1 MERQAILKP
10 LHVAVI
16 VKPTANWNARDG
28 RNMGWWSYPT
38 EHFTWEFIPLGK
50 GKCIDTREYKTHGF
64 DLIWHEDGGSWA
76 DYVGGAIPTAY
87 YAIDSTLSYE
97 SHYLARKEQAAK
109 ADIVFVDHDDLD
121 RFRNGNQ
128 RVLRASY
135 CVNEKLFHP
144 DAKTIDVSFNC
155 GGSPERGRMRTLLHD
170 MTRMH
175 GLSYVSGA
183 IGLDAYAHNLNR
195 AKVVV
200 NVPRNPSNRPHRVF
214 DALASGA
221 ALITTPLPD
230 VSGECRKPGLH
241 YLEADANAIP
251 ELARILVENMTW
263 QLPATMGYEWVQQHT
278 WRARARELRQLLSQ
292 ELGI

>member
-1 MERQAILKP
+1 MVREVRSLR
-10 LHVAVI
+10 VAVI
-16 VKPTANWNARDG
+16 VKDTPNAYARDC
-28 RNMGWWSYPT
+28 RNMGLFSYAVD
-38 EHFTWEFIPLGK
+38 EFSWDFHPIGK
-50 GKCIDTREYKTHGF
+50 GKTLSTRQYKAHGY
-64 DLIWHEDGGSWA
+64 DLLLIEDGGSYP
-76 DYVGGAIPTAY
+76 DIRGSDIPVVF
-87 YAIDSTLSYE
+87 YAIDSTLSE
-97 SHYLARKEQAAK
+97 TNHFQPRLEQAKK
-109 ADIVFVDHDDLD
+109 ADLVLIDHDRLE
-121 RFRNGNQ
+121 RFAACGKPVR
-128 RVLRASY
+128 RLSY
-135 CVNEKLFHP
+135 CVNDKLFHP

-170 MTRMH
+170 MTRAH

-183 IGLDAYAHNLNR
+183 IGLEHYAHNLNR

-241 YLEADANAIP
+241 YLEADADTIP

-278 WRARARELRQLLSQ
+278 WRARARELRRMLNE